1 MKLQE
6 HVHGA
11 PVALGSQERDGG
23 LEPGG
28 SNRTNRANNGRVSE
42 DRSSK
47 ATLLLTAPRSS
58 QVVCKGSTP
67 MSEWNCHAW
76 ASPSD
81 MFLSPDEPGL
91 SVIG

>member
-1 MKLQE
+1 MME
-6 HVHGA
+6 
-11 PVALGSQERDGG
+11 GG
-23 LEPGG
+23 LELLCSLVKERQE

-67 MSEWNCHAW
+67 VSEWNCGARERRVC
-76 ASPSD
+76 S
-81 MFLSPDEPGL
+81 
-91 SVIG
+91 